1 MQWITTTQVLDDLK
15 TSKDSL
21 AWKSFRDQFYPAIYN
36 FARRL
41 GLADHYAED
50 AAQETMLAFLKAYR
64 KGLYNR
70 GKGRL
75 SNWVFGVA
83 RNVINNQKRRI
94 PKERLISDNNATRSW
109 WDLQE
114 DDKAVKHTWDT
125 EWKKIVL
132 ERCMLKVRKQV
143 APNVFEAFTLYAL
156 TGKPVDMV
164 AEKLNMTTNAVYIA
178 KSRVLN
184 KLRLLKKDFE

>member
-15 TSKDSL
+15 TSNDSL

-50 AAQETMLAFLKAYR
+50 AAQETMIAFLKAYR

-70 GKGRL
+70 EKGRL

-83 RNVINNQKRRI
+83 RNVVNNQRRRI

>member
-15 TSKDSL
+15 TSNDSL

-50 AAQETMLAFLKAYR
+50 AAQETMIAFLKAYR

-70 GKGRL
+70 EKGRL

-83 RNVINNQKRRI
+83 RNVINNQRRRI

-132 ERCMLKVRKQV
+132 EKCMLKVRKQV
-143 APNVFEAFTLYAL
+143 APTSSWG
-156 TGKPVDMV
+156 TKP
-164 AEKLNMTTNAVYIA
+164 
-178 KSRVLN
+178 SQ
-184 KLRLLKKDFE
+184 

>member
-15 TSKDSL
+15 TSNDSL

-50 AAQETMLAFLKAYR
+50 AAQETMIAFLKAYR

-70 GKGRL
+70 EKGRL

-83 RNVINNQKRRI
+83 RNVINNQRRRI

-132 ERCMLKVRKQV
+132 EKCMLKVRTQV

-184 KLRLLKKDFE
+184 KLRLLKKEFE